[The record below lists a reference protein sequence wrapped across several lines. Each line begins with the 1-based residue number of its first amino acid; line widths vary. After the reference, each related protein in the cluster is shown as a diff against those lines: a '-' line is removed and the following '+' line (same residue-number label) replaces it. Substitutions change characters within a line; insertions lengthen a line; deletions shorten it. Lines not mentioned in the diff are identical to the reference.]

1 MATEA
6 NTNKRINHEKLTRF
20 VQAAFEKLGV
30 PAADA
35 QIAAETLVAADLRGV
50 DTHGVIRFSPHAWYV
65 KWLSDSSMTAK
76 PNIQVISETPSTA
89 LLDGDR
95 GMGMVIG
102 HRAME
107 LAIEKAKQCGIGMV
121 GVRNSRHYGMSA
133 QYAMQALAHDMIGIA
148 MTNASRQVVPT
159 FGREAR
165 FGTNPMCFAVPADK
179 ELPFVLD
186 MATTTAA
193 AGKLD
198 LAARLEKSIPTGW
211 ALDEKAEA
219 TDDPRVAQKARRLL
233 PLGGSRDNGSHKGYG
248 LAILVEI
255 LCGVLTGTLTALNA
269 DQDPRGH
276 FFGAIRV
283 DAFRPVTEFKRDM
296 DRLIRELKST
306 PPIQGQNRVYVAGE
320 IEFETA
326 EERAER
332 GIPLLP
338 SVLKGLCEVS
348 EQLGMPYNL
357 E

>member
-1 MATEA
+1 METGVNAS
-6 NTNKRINHEKLTRF
+6 KRIHHEKLAAF
-20 VQAAFEKLGV
+20 VQAALEKLGV
-30 PAADA
+30 PGGDARIAADA
-35 QIAAETLVAADLRGV
+35 LVAADLRGV
-50 DTHGVIRFSPHAWYV
+50 DTHGVIRFSPQAWYV
-65 KWLSDSSMTAK
+65 KWLTEGSMTAR
-76 PNIQVISETPSTA
+76 PDIRVISESASTA
-89 LLDGDR
+89 LIDGDR
-95 GMGMVIG
+95 GMGMVVG

-107 LAIEKAKQCGIGMV
+107 LAIRKAKQSGIAVV

-133 QYAMQALAHDMIGIA
+133 YYAMQALAHDMIGLA

-165 FGTNPMCFAVPADK
+165 FGTNPLCFAVPTD
-179 ELPFVLD
+179 EERPFVLD

-193 AGKLD
+193 AGKLE
-198 LAARLEKSIPTGW
+198 LAGRLGKSIPAGW
-211 ALDEKAEA
+211 ALDESAKS
-219 TDDPRVAQKARRLL
+219 TNDPRVAQKARRLL
-233 PLGGSRDNGSHKGYG
+233 PLGGSRESGSHKGYG

-283 DAFRPVTEFKRDM
+283 DAFRPLAEFKQDM

-306 PPIQGQNRVYVAGE
+306 PAIEGQSRVYVAGE
-320 IEFETA
+320 IEFESE

-338 SVLKGLCEVS
+338 SVLKGLREVG
-348 EQLGMPYNL
+348 EQLGVPYDL